1 VRLLAIETTTFT
13 GSVAAFDAGRLLAEQ
28 RLDPQKRS
36 AQSLAPAIHHLL
48 TKVGWKPGGVELIA
62 VAVGP
67 GSFTGL
73 RVGVTTAKTLA
84 YTTGAQVLGVNT
96 LEAIAHRAPK
106 SVVRLWAV
114 IDAHRGQVFAAQF
127 ARDSSGAL
135 RTIDPTR
142 AIDDGAW
149 LALLEP
155 GETVTGPGLSKFQ
168 SRLPDGVTALPPDL
182 WPPTAETVGQIAL
195 GDHVAGRLGD
205 LWSLAPQYHRQSAA
219 EERLRPV

>member
-13 GSVAAFDAGRLLAEQ
+13 GSVAAFDAGRLLADQ

-36 AQSLAPAIHHLL
+36 AQSLAPAIHDLL
-48 TKVGWKPGGVELIA
+48 TKVGWKPGDVELIA

-96 LEAIAHRAPK
+96 LEAIAHRAPE
-106 SVVRLWAV
+106 SAVRLWAI
-114 IDAHRGQVFAAQF
+114 IDAHRGQVFAARF
-127 ARDSSGAL
+127 ARDSSGT
-135 RTIDPTR
+135 RQTIDPTR
-142 AIDDGAW
+142 AIDDEAW

-155 GETVTGPGLSKFQ
+155 GDTVTGSGLSKFQ
-168 SRLPDGVTALPPDL
+168 PRLPDGVKA
-182 WPPTAETVGQIAL
+182 
-195 GDHVAGRLGD
+195 
-205 LWSLAPQYHRQSAA
+205 SAW
-219 EERLRPV
+219 